1 MIETSPEYGEAL
13 YVYRQAQVRL
23 DLYESDGRALLGHN
37 DETLAR
43 QAAFQ
48 NLVVARD
55 DARAAVD
62 LFNSKK

>member
-1 MIETSPEYGEAL
+1 MIETSPEFGEAL
-13 YVYRQAQVRL
+13 DAYRQAQFRL
-23 DLYESDGRALLGHN
+23 DRYESDGRALLGHN

-55 DARAAVD
+55 DARAVVD

>member
-1 MIETSPEYGEAL
+1 MIETSPEYGAAL
-13 YVYRQAQVRL
+13 DAYRQAQVRL
-23 DLYESDGRALLGHN
+23 DRYESDGRALLGHN

-43 QAAFQ
+43 QAAFK

-62 LFNSKK
+62 LFNSQR

>member
-1 MIETSPEYGEAL
+1 MIETSPEFGEAL
-13 YVYRQAQVRL
+13 DAYRQAQFRL
-23 DLYESDGRALLGHN
+23 DRYESDGRALLGHN

-62 LFNSKK
+62 LFNSRK

>member
-1 MIETSPEYGEAL
+1 MIVTSPEYGEAL
-13 YVYRQAQVRL
+13 DAYRQAQVRL
-23 DLYESDGRALLGHN
+23 DRYESDGRALLGHT

-62 LFNSKK
+62 LFNFKK

>member
-1 MIETSPEYGEAL
+1 MIVTSPEYGEAL
-13 YVYRQAQVRL
+13 DAYRQAQVRL
-23 DLYESDGRALLGHN
+23 DRYESDGRALLGHN
-37 DETLAR
+37 DETLGR

-62 LFNSKK
+62 LFNFKK

>member
-13 YVYRQAQVRL
+13 DAYRQAKFRL
-23 DLYESDGRALLGHN
+23 DRYESDGRALLGHN

-62 LFNSKK
+62 LFNSRK